1 MKAFLDKLY
10 PLGVRLDGYVNILEL
25 AENDPEVLC
34 LLKAD
39 CGGKV

>member
-10 PLGVRLDGYVNILEL
+10 PLGTRLDGHVNILEW
-25 AENDPEVLC
+25 AENDPEAQC

-39 CGGKV
+39 CGAKV